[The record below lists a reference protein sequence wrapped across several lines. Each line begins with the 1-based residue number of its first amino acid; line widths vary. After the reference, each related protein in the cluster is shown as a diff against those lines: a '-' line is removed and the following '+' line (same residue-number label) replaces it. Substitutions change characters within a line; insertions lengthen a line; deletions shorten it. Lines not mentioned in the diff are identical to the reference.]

1 MNAQRL
7 FNYYIQAFETEYN
20 IELISKIFKLLE
32 NKQTRFI
39 LYVYDSFLFDF
50 SKEDGKELFTALKN
64 LISSQFPSKTKYGF
78 IYASLRAC

>member
-20 IELISKIFKLLE
+20 IELISKLFELLE
-32 NKQTRFI
+32 NRKTRLI

-50 SKEDGKELFTALKN
+50 AQEDGKELFLSIKD
-64 LISSQFPSKTKYGF
+64 LISSNFPAKVKYGF
-78 IYASLRAC
+78 TYSSLKAP